1 MNLEENKIS
10 VDDLVDKFHSSK
22 FDEVLNLSNLL
33 LKKEPNNYII
43 YNILGATYSSLQ
55 NFKKSIILQSFE
67 DKSKFL
73 TWL

>member
-1 MNLEENKIS
+1 MNLENKIS

-55 NFKKSIILQSFE
+55 NFKKSITYYKKL
-67 DKSKFL
+67 
-73 TWL
+73 